1 MTVYC
6 QGYEMQNGDFNEE
19 PVLKM
24 AREERTTDGRKGK
37 DNPQDVAHPATE
49 EGQNRIPKHSFIKMH
64 MS

>member
-37 DNPQDVAHPATE
+37 DNP
-49 EGQNRIPKHSFIKMH
+49 
-64 MS
+64 